1 VAEKVVLQKQKHLEM
16 AKNRLASGV
25 ATELEVLR
33 FEVDLANA
41 RATLL
46 RLSGVADLVRGDLN
60 AVMLMP
66 TDTSVEPTDS
76 LEFVDESA
84 EQADVVRDA
93 TASRPEL
100 KAVAW
105 NEKIYDEAI
114 GIYKADMQPRL
125 DFDGAYGWS
134 VLDTANFFEGTYKK
148 WALAVTLKVP
158 IFDGWRT
165 AGRVA
170 QARADRAK
178 VGQDRL
184 ELVSQIDLEAK
195 QALDRLRVAASVF
208 RATELNVAQA
218 RKAADMTAANYQLG
232 ATTTLDVLDSLAAL
246 TQAEWNRVEAL
257 HAHVNARA
265 GLRYVRGLD
274 PLADTAAPTKGP

>member
-1 VAEKVVLQKQKHLEM
+1 M
-16 AKNRLASGV
+16 ARNRLASGV

-33 FEVDLANA
+33 FEVDLENA
-41 RATLL
+41 RAQLL
-46 RLSGVADLVRGDLN
+46 RLSGVVDLVRGDLN

-66 TDTSVEPTDS
+66 TDTPIEPTDA
-76 LEFVDESA
+76 LDFVDETA
-84 EQADVVRDA
+84 EQQEVVRDA
-93 TASRPEL
+93 TAARPEL

-125 DFDGAYGWS
+125 DLDGAYGWS
-134 VLDTANFFEGTYKK
+134 VLDTTNFFDGTYKK

-158 IFDGWRT
+158 VFDGWRT
-165 AGRVA
+165 AGKVA

-184 ELVSQIDLEAK
+184 ALESQIDLEAK

-218 RKAADMTAANYQLG
+218 RKAADMTSANYKLG
-232 ATTTLDVLDSLAAL
+232 AATTLDVLDSQAAL

-274 PLADTAAPTKGP
+274 PLGTAASSARGPS